1 MDNIMIFK
9 HLRHAFVLT
18 IEVDGGAEHGA
29 GSVVLAPA
37 HYAVVAAAAGHAYNK
52 HYYHA
57 FNCGAARPQS
67 WALCLQ
73 MCPGYS
79 HGDLLQ

>member
-37 HYAVVAAAAGHAYNK
+37 HYAVVAAAAGHA
-52 HYYHA
+52 
-57 FNCGAARPQS
+57 
-67 WALCLQ
+67 
-73 MCPGYS
+73 
-79 HGDLLQ
+79 